1 MADFQKVVNLMPAA
15 GVPGAYASI
24 NPIISTAKGYIA
36 ASTVTIGAFVW
47 QDTTYANQCKNTGS
61 GKPLGFA
68 CREVTNPLAMGGVYA
83 NSVPAGYPV
92 SVQVCGDF
100 WASPTANSTKGQ
112 KVFASTTNGTIKGAS
127 AGSSVDG
134 YVETDFVFT
143 ESIDAGEI
151 GIISNYGNNVVGATT
166 DLSSYQTKAQADAAY
181 VSAVAAGSTAHT
193 IKVTKNGEDTTV
205 EIPQE

>member
-1 MADFQKVVNLMPAA
+1 MADFQKAVALTPAV
-15 GVPGAYASI
+15 GVPGAYASD
-24 NPIISTAKGYIA
+24 NPIISTARGFIA

-47 QDTTYANQCKNTGS
+47 EDTTYAGQCKNTGS

-68 CREVTNPLAMGGVYA
+68 CREVTNPLAMGAVA
-83 NSVPAGYPV
+83 SNTVPAGYPV

-112 KVFASTTNGTIKGAS
+112 KVFASTTDGTIKGAS
-127 AGSSVDG
+127 AGSSVGG
-134 YVETDFVFT
+134 YVETDFVFA
-143 ESIDAGEI
+143 EDVDADEI

-181 VSAVAAGSTAHT
+181 VSAVAAGSNDYEL
-193 IKVTKNGEDTTV
+193 KVTKNGEDTTV
-205 EIPQE
+205 TVPHT

>member
-1 MADFQKVVNLMPAA
+1 MADFQKTVNLMPAA
-15 GVPGAYASI
+15 GIPGAYAST
-24 NPIISTAKGYIA
+24 NPIISTPKGYIA
-36 ASTVTIGAFVW
+36 AATVTIGAFVW
-47 QDTTYANQCKNTGS
+47 QDTTYANQVKNTGS

-68 CREVTNPLAMGGVYA
+68 AREVTNPLAMAAVYA
-83 NSVPAGYPV
+83 NSVPAGCPV

-100 WASPTANSTKGQ
+100 YASPTANSTKGQ
-112 KVFASTTNGTIKGAS
+112 KVFASTTNGTIKGAN

-143 ESIDAGEI
+143 ESINAGEV

-181 VSAVAAGSTAHT
+181 VSAVAAGEGAGEV
-193 IKVTKNGEDTTV
+193 KVTKNGTDTTIT
-205 EIPQE
+205 IPLS